1 MMRKIISALK
11 CQNTK
16 ILKRWFDIVPLD
28 ISTHIY
34 SNVSICLR
42 NPSLWKMS
50 DEMTIDHGD
59 GEYWDQCWGYRAHVW
74 LTNEVPPAAAKMITY
89 LTAHQPPHTGCL
101 LGCWVSSELVWHGE
115 EIRGIFSTFVI
126 HFLFIF
132 THQSPLSRGEHSRQM
147 YKIRW

>member
-1 MMRKIISALK
+1 MRKIISGLK

-42 NPSLWKMS
+42 NPSLWKMR

-89 LTAHQPPHTGCL
+89 LTAHLTSHRLSSWLVHGA
-101 LGCWVSSELVWHGE
+101 GWVVSWCDTERRYGEYFQHLSSLPLYIHSS
-115 EIRGIFSTFVI
+115 ISTKQRR
-126 HFLFIF
+126 
-132 THQSPLSRGEHSRQM
+132 TLSASV
-147 YKIRW
+147 